1 MAVNIFLFLCSAYM
15 VFSTTKTGSKMSSC
29 GPRTNFSLYL
39 RLAIIMG
46 LTWVTGLVAGF
57 INLEPLWFAFVG
69 LNALQGLFIF
79 ASFTCN
85 KKILKGL
92 GERWWTATVSFT
104 DTSSKPG
111 RLHNTTTSTTGGSSA
126 SRLVKAR
133 KSDGSGKLMF
143 DEEDP
148 SLMGPG
154 SQTTYSV
161 SKYQASRS
169 SFQRS
174 LDG

>member
-111 RLHNTTTSTTGGSSA
+111 GSSG

-154 SQTTYSV
+154 SRTTYSV